1 MRTGIARMTSRVF
14 AVAAATA
21 AAIVAVALAGSP
33 ARAEIEYP
41 WCSITSIGQSGMPA
55 CMYSTI
61 EQCNAFIGGQ
71 AGFCQPN
78 PRYVAAA
85 PAQGKRRGR
94 R

>member
-1 MRTGIARMTSRVF
+1 MKSIVSAVSAAIMTVYAVATMTSV
-14 AVAAATA
+14 
-21 AAIVAVALAGSP
+21 P

-55 CMYSTI
+55 CMYSTR
-61 EQCNAFIGGQ
+61 EQCTAFIGGQ

-85 PAQGKRRGR
+85 PAQGKRRAR